1 MKDYIPNRELEE
13 LGNGLVSSFIKWS
26 GMRHAPKC
34 IDIVGVAEY
43 LGLNVVYEHFAE
55 DEPDKIGFLSDGKTP
70 LKVRR
75 NGKVVSFPFPLGTIV
90 LDTVL
95 RADAESGRRRF
106 TIAHEIA
113 HYVICKHNP
122 VPQFHQIYDT
132 TRNYTAE
139 EMKRHLNVEEMQA
152 DRLAAVILM
161 PEATVKKALLDFHR
175 GYPVAVYGQNIING
189 DDRKTIH
196 RMAGCLGVSFTALFI
211 RLKELGLLDYRPV
224 TEYVDTT
231 LRGGAL
237 PWA

>member
-1 MKDYIPNRELEE
+1 MPTISRHLWI
-13 LGNGLVSSFIKWS
+13 FKWS
-26 GMRHAPKC
+26 RMSHAPKC
-34 IDIVGVAEY
+34 IDIVGVAEF

-95 RADAESGRRRF
+95 RADAESGQRRF

-113 HYVICKHNP
+113 HYVICRHNP

-139 EMKRHLNVEEMQA
+139 EMKRHLTVEEMQA

-161 PEATVKKALLDFHR
+161 PEATVKKVLLDFHR
-175 GYPVAVYGQNIING
+175 GYPVAVYGQNIIQV

-211 RLKELGLLDYRPV
+211 RLRELGLLDYRPV
-224 TEYVDTT
+224 SEYVDTT

-237 PWA
+237 PWV

>member
-34 IDIVGVAEY
+34 IDIVGVAEF

-139 EMKRHLNVEEMQA
+139 EMKRHLTVEGMQA

-175 GYPVAVYGQNIING
+175 GYPVAVYGQNIIQG

-211 RLKELGLLDYRPV
+211 RLKELGLLDYRPIS
-224 TEYVDTT
+224 EDVDTA

-237 PWA
+237 PWV